1 MSDYVI
7 SPDPA
12 FFPMA
17 IGAAIVAPDLRTFR
31 LSLGVPQRSQ
41 IAPAL
46 LHSPMWKGERIPVD
60 FQVLTGGVPGTT
72 TPDWFWPDPTM
83 PQQRISLFETPD
95 PVEIVV
101 MLYHGEPGVLR
112 GDDNWSQDNP
122 SIRPQLRT
130 NTIPHTEDP
139 VLVEGTYRV
148 NEVFLPP
155 AGV

>member
-1 MSDYVI
+1 MSYEI

-12 FFPMA
+12 FFPMS
-17 IGAAIVAPDLRTFR
+17 IGSAVAAPDLRTFR
-31 LSLGVPQRSQ
+31 LSLGIPQKSQ

-46 LHSPMWKGERIPVD
+46 VYFPLMRGEKITVD
-60 FQVLTGGVPGTT
+60 WQILTGGIPGTT
-72 TPDWFWPDPTM
+72 TPDWFWPEDTK
-83 PQQRISLFETPD
+83 PQMRISLFTTPD

-112 GDDNWSQDNP
+112 GDDNWSQENP
-122 SIRPQLRT
+122 SIQPQLRT

-139 VLVEGTYRV
+139 ALVDGTWRV

-155 AGV
+155 APD